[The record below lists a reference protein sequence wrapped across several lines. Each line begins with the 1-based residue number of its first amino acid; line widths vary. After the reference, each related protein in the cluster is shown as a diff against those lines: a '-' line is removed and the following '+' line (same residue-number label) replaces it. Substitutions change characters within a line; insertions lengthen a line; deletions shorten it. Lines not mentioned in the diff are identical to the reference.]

1 MTDVAHN
8 GDSELIEAL
17 FVLTNREHPV
27 MIEPWGKGLLATTLH
42 YPYEVRDDKPYFE
55 DIPDMKLPAEMRQ
68 LAAHIVESK
77 AGHFDPERRAPPR

>member
-1 MTDVAHN
+1 MVAL
-8 GDSELIEAL
+8 GRI
-17 FVLTNREHPV
+17 VLTNREHPV